1 MKERII
7 VAAVFVPILL
17 VIVFFL
23 PPYVFVGL
31 VALICAVSAYELL
44 HAIGA
49 KGNERITIY
58 AVFSAALIPI
68 GIYFDVGLHAFMAV
82 FLVLLSFVFIET
94 AAVFR
99 TKREISFAQ
108 VMTSM
113 FGGALIPLLLSSLV
127 GLKNMPEG
135 RLFVLLPVVS
145 AFITDAGAY
154 FSGMLFGKKKAF
166 PLISP
171 KKTVEG
177 CVGGLVVGTAALMIY
192 GVILVFSTVYEIKF
206 WALLIYGIV
215 GGVATILG
223 DLAFS
228 MVKREFNVKDY
239 GRLLPGHG
247 GMLDRFD
254 SMVFTAPAIYL
265 MVTVIPAIIVI

>member
-7 VAAVFVPILL
+7 VAAVSVPILIIIL
-17 VIVFFL
+17 FFL
-23 PPYVFVGL
+23 PPYIFTGL
-31 VALICAVSAYELL
+31 IALICAVSAYELL

-58 AVFSAALIPI
+58 AVFAAALIPV
-68 GIYFDVGLHAFMAV
+68 GIYFNVGMEAFTAV

-94 AAVFR
+94 AIVFR

-108 VMTSM
+108 VMTSV
-113 FGGALIPLLLSSLV
+113 FGGALIPFMLSSLV
-127 GLKNMPEG
+127 SLKNMQEG
-135 RLFVLLPVVS
+135 RILVLLPVIS

-154 FSGMLFGKKKAF
+154 FSGMFLGKKKAF

-177 CVGGLVVGTAALMIY
+177 CIGGLVVGTAAMVIY
-192 GVILVFSTVYEIKF
+192 GVILVFTTLYEVKF
-206 WALLIYGIV
+206 WALVLYGII
-215 GGVATILG
+215 GGAATILG

-228 MVKREFNVKDY
+228 IVKREFDVKDY

-247 GMLDRFD
+247 GILDRFD
-254 SMVFTAPAIYL
+254 SMVFAAPAIYL
-265 MVTVIPAIIVI
+265 MVEVLPAIVIN

>member
-7 VAAVFVPILL
+7 VAAIFVPVLIIIL
-17 VIVFFL
+17 FFL
-23 PPYVFVGL
+23 PPYVFAGL
-31 VALICAVSAYELL
+31 VSLICAVCAYELL

-58 AVFSAALIPI
+58 AVFSAALIPV
-68 GIYFDVGLHAFMAV
+68 GIYFDVGMLAFMAV
-82 FLVLLSFVFIET
+82 FLILLSFVFIES
-94 AAVFR
+94 AIVFR

-113 FGGALIPLLLSSLV
+113 FGGALIPFLLSSLV
-127 GLKNMPEG
+127 SLKNMPEG
-135 RLFVLLPVVS
+135 RLLVLLPVAS

-154 FSGMLFGKKKAF
+154 FSGRAIGKTKAF

-177 CVGGLVVGTAALMIY
+177 CVGGLVIGTASLVIY
-192 GVILVFSTVYEIKF
+192 GIILVFSTLYEVRF
-206 WALLIYGIV
+206 WALILYGLI
-215 GGVATILG
+215 GGAATILG

-228 MVKREFNVKDY
+228 IVKREFNVKDY

-265 MVTVIPAIIVI
+265 MVAIIPAIIVV